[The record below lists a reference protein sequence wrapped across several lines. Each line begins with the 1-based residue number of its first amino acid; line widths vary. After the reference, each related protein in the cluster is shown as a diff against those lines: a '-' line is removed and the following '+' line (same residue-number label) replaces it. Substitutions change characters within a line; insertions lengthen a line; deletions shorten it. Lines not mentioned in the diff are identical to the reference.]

1 METFTESLSFDEQ
14 VVPLSTE
21 ITESQE
27 LTVPLLRNLIIE
39 DQEKA
44 KLTIQTL
51 LSSVNQT
58 RSAMNDSLMS
68 GPVHPYYKM
77 LEEYLGKNYICPTID
92 DLALP
97 TNFCPIQTTAD
108 LAKVSQKYTDLI
120 FTQFN
125 QITAEAFDTNF
136 PGITSQHLGH
146 AFATLSATANGQEMV
161 IDRSKVA
168 KQLTFAE
175 VVRSLPVDYIIQN
188 PIEVAQKLLSQF
200 VSIHKD

>member
-1 METFTESLSFDEQ
+1 METFTESLS
-14 VVPLSTE
+14 TE
-21 ITESQE
+21 ISESQQ

-58 RSAMNDSLMS
+58 RSTLNSSLTS
-68 GPVHPYYKM
+68 GPAHPYYKM
-77 LEEYLGKNYICPTID
+77 LEEYLGKNYICPTIH

-108 LAKVSQKYTDLI
+108 LAKVSQKYTNLI
-120 FTQFN
+120 FTQFH

-146 AFATLSATANGQEMV
+146 AFATLSATTNGQEMV

-175 VVRSLPVDYIIQN
+175 VVRGLPVDYIIQN